1 MASMPTALWLPEAP
15 PKSNHDMKAIVIII
29 AILAIIAFGVYK
41 NSKVDGG
48 DPGIHG
54 GVGPGNEYEHTGEEK
69 EPSPDDKDHDQ
80 KLEE

>member
-1 MASMPTALWLPEAP
+1 M

-48 DPGIHG
+48 KPGIHG
-54 GVGPGNEYEHTGEEK
+54 GVGPGNEHEHTGEEK
-69 EPSPDDKDHDQ
+69 EPAPDDKDHEDDVTHD
-80 KLEE
+80 

>member
-1 MASMPTALWLPEAP
+1 
-15 PKSNHDMKAIVIII
+15 MKAIVIII

-48 DPGIHG
+48 TPNVPGGAGHE
-54 GVGPGNEYEHTGEEK
+54 NEHTGEEK
-69 EPSPDDKDHDQ
+69 EPRPDDEDHDE